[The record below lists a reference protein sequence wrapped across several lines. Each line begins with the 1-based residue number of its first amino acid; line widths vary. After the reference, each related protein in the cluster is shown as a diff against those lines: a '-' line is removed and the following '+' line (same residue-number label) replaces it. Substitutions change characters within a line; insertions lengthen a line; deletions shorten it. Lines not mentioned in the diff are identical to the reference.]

1 MFDGKRGKFPCKE
14 ELSEVLAQHE
24 IEEVEICP
32 AAIVREEIAKSQ
44 ERYRSNQKKLRASVY
59 L

>member
-24 IEEVEICP
+24 IEEVEIWP
-32 AAIVREEIAKSQ
+32 AAIVREEIAKTA
-44 ERYRSNQKKLRASVY
+44 ECYRSDRGNGKRSLTF
-59 L
+59 